1 MNKSLKI
8 FVFIAT
14 TLAVSVIIDRAI
26 GLIAHRNQHE
36 GLLFPPDS
44 RVAYKT
50 TEFAYTAS
58 INSLGFRDREFVLPH
73 GSNYRIV
80 AIGDSF
86 TYGWGVEVEQSW
98 PKLLERELNNRGLHV
113 EVANLGHP
121 GDGPIQYAE
130 TAEKAIPLLHPD
142 LVIVEALQG
151 DDLSQS
157 MPPRY
162 SVGSWLASKHSLAA
176 VIGDLYPNIAHLAAV
191 AVSGNESPAATAFK
205 RDHPRM
211 ARFLTTVVHEPSVS
225 AEWKTEQ
232 ERILAQFNPDE
243 KKRYED
249 LDPAVKD
256 AFVHGGLN
264 PALIESAIKHR
275 ESFFQTLDLDNP
287 DVALLID
294 AMSRQLGRIKKNSDL
309 FRAKMVV
316 ASVPFGIY
324 VNDNSFETWL
334 SYGFHVVPEMLVS
347 DSADRA
353 IYLACEKAGVEF
365 FTATDAFRSHRD
377 AHFFYTLDGHLNPA
391 GHRFYA
397 QQLSPALATL
407 VRTNS
412 H

>member
-1 MNKSLKI
+1 MSKAVKI
-8 FVFIAT
+8 LVFIAT

-26 GLIAHRNQHE
+26 GLIAHEHRHD

-44 RVAYKT
+44 KVEYKT

-98 PKLLERELNNRGLHV
+98 PKVVERELNKNGLHV

-151 DDLSQS
+151 DDLMQS
-157 MPPRY
+157 MPPRHT
-162 SVGSWLASKHSLAA
+162 VGSWLASKHSIST
-176 VIGDLYPNIAHLAAV
+176 VIGDLYPNIAQLAAV
-191 AVSGNESPAATAFK
+191 AMSGNESPTVAAFK

-211 ARFLTTVVHEPSVS
+211 ARLLTTVVHEPSVS

-249 LDPAVKD
+249 LDPVVKD

-264 PALIESAIKHR
+264 PALIESAVKHR
-275 ESFFQTLDLDNP
+275 ESFFQTLDVDNRQ
-287 DVALLID
+287 VAALID
-294 AMSRQLGRIKKNSDL
+294 AMSKHLERIKKDSDL
-309 FRAKMVV
+309 ARAKTIV

-324 VNDNSFETWL
+324 VNDHVFETWR

-353 IYLACEKAGVEF
+353 IRLACEKAGVGF
-365 FTATDAFRSHRD
+365 FTATDAFRSQRE
-377 AHFFYTLDGHLNPA
+377 AHLFYTLDGHFNPA
-391 GHRFYA
+391 GHRLYA
-397 QQLSPALATL
+397 EQLTPALAAL
-407 VRTNS
+407 IRTDS

>member
-1 MNKSLKI
+1 MVRSIKI
-8 FVFIAT
+8 VVFIAT
-14 TLAVSVIIDRAI
+14 TLAVSVLIDRAI
-26 GLIAHRNQHE
+26 GLIAHGHRHD

-44 RVAYKT
+44 KAEYKT
-50 TEFAYTAS
+50 TEFTYTAS
-58 INSLGFRDREFVLPH
+58 INSLGFRDREFTLPH

-98 PKLLERELNNRGLHV
+98 PKILERELNNSRLHV

-130 TAEKAIPLLHPD
+130 TANKAIPLLHPD

-157 MPPRY
+157 IPQTHTI
-162 SVGSWLASKHSLAA
+162 GSLLASEHSLAA
-176 VIGDLYPNIAHLAAV
+176 LIGALYPNIARLAA
-191 AVSGNESPAATAFK
+191 AAISANESPAGAAFK

-211 ARFLTTVVHEPSVS
+211 ARLLSAVVHEPSVS
-225 AEWKTEQ
+225 AEWKSEQ
-232 ERILAQFNPDE
+232 ERILGQFNPEE

-249 LDPAVKD
+249 LDPAVKE

-264 PALIESAIKHR
+264 PALIESAVKHR
-275 ESFFQTLDLDNP
+275 DAFFQTFDIDDP
-287 DVALLID
+287 YVMSLID
-294 AMSRQLGRIKKNSDL
+294 AMAKQFERIKKVSDRS
-309 FRAKMVV
+309 RAKMIVV
-316 ASVPFGIY
+316 SVPFGVY
-324 VNDNSFETWL
+324 VNDHVFETWR
-334 SYGFHVVPEMLVS
+334 SYGFHVVPEMLAS
-347 DSADRA
+347 DSPDRA
-353 IYLACEKAGVEF
+353 VYLACEKAGVEF

-377 AHFFYTLDGHLNPA
+377 AHFFYTLDGHFNPD

-397 QQLSPALATL
+397 EQLTPALATL
-407 VRTNS
+407 IRTNS